1 MNERVRHLESWMQ
14 ATESEHFEFKEAKQR
29 YDFEE
34 LVKYCVALAN
44 EGGGRMILGV
54 TDKIPRRVAGTLAFG
69 NLERTKAGLT
79 ERIHLRVDAEELM
92 HPDGRVLV
100 FHVPS
105 RPIGAP
111 IHYEGRYFMRS
122 GGNLVPMLP
131 DMLKRIFDESGPD
144 YTAEVCPKTNMDDLD
159 LLAIEDFRNR
169 WIKKSK
175 NEKMRASSFKQ
186 LLSDAELLAG
196 EGVTYAAL
204 ILFGKREAL
213 GRLLAQSEVIFEY
226 RSSDVSGPA
235 QHRGEFRQGF
245 FSFYDEIWNLI
256 NLRNDKQ
263 HFQDG
268 LFIWDIPTF
277 SELAVREAILNAIS
291 HRDYRM
297 AGSVFIRQF
306 PRRLEIASPGGLPP
320 GITPENI
327 LWEQSPR
334 NRRIA
339 ETLARC
345 GLVERSGQGMNRIY
359 EVCIRESKPKPD
371 FTHTDEYHV
380 WLTLHGEVQHPE
392 FLRFLEKLGKERLES
407 FTTQDLLV
415 IDNVFRDEPVSDCF
429 RENLLKLVDS
439 GVIEQISRGRGTRYV
454 LSRQFYEFI
463 GKRGTYT
470 RKKGLDRETNKSLLL
485 KHILDNQE
493 HGSRMEESREVL
505 PSDSRNQ
512 IQFLLSEL
520 ANGTRFMFTGNH
532 GSRLVPGTVKVQ
544 VQPFTRKQRL
554 LRYRT
559 RRGSIADLI
568 AH

>member
-1 MNERVRHLESWMQ
+1 MNERVQQLEAWMQ
-14 ATESEHFEFKEAKQR
+14 ARESEHFEFKEAKQR

-44 EGGGRMILGV
+44 EGGGKMILGV
-54 TDKIPRRVAGTLAFG
+54 TDKIPRRVAGTQAFG

-79 ERIHLRVDAEELM
+79 ERIHLRIDAEELT

-100 FHVPS
+100 FHIPS
-105 RPIGAP
+105 RPIGTP

-122 GGNLVPMLP
+122 GGSLVPMLP

-144 YTAEVCPKTNMDDLD
+144 YTAEVCPKANMDDLNP
-159 LLAIEDFRNR
+159 LAIEDFRNR

-175 NEKMRASSFKQ
+175 NEKMRGSSFKQ
-186 LLSDAELLAG
+186 MLSDAELLAG

-213 GRLLAQSEVIFEY
+213 GRLLAQAEVIFEY
-226 RSSDVSGPA
+226 RSGDVSGPA
-235 QHRGEFRQGF
+235 QQREEFRQGF
-245 FSFYDEIWNLI
+245 FSFYDELWNFI
-256 NLRNDKQ
+256 NLRNDRQ

-277 SELAVREAILNAIS
+277 NELAVREAILNAIS

-306 PRRLEIASPGGLPP
+306 PRRLEIASPGGFPP

-327 LWEQSPR
+327 LWEQAPR

-371 FTHTDEYHV
+371 FTHTDPYHV

-415 IDNVFRDEPVSDCF
+415 IDDVFRDESVSECF
-429 RENLLKLVDS
+429 RGNLIRLVSS
-439 GVIEQISRGRGTRYV
+439 GVIEQISRGRGTRYI

-463 GKRGTYT
+463 GKKGIYT
-470 RKKGLDRETNKSLLL
+470 RKRGLDRETNKMLLL
-485 KHILDNQE
+485 KHIKDNQKE
-493 HGSRMEESREVL
+493 GSPLGELMQVL
-505 PSDSRNQ
+505 PMFSR
-512 IQFLLSEL
+512 
-520 ANGTRFMFTGNH
+520 R
-532 GSRLVPGTVKVQ
+532 Q
-544 VQPFTRKQRL
+544 VQRLIKELEVEGRICGRGKTRAGLWYSTEFAPK
-554 LRYRT
+554 
-559 RRGSIADLI
+559 G
-568 AH
+568 

>member
-1 MNERVRHLESWMQ
+1 MNERIRQMDLWMQ
-14 ATESEHFEFKEAKQR
+14 AKENEHFEFKEAKQR

-34 LVKYCVALAN
+34 LLKYCVALAN
-44 EGGGRMILGV
+44 EGGGKIILGV
-54 TDKIPRRVAGTLAFG
+54 TDRMPRRVTGTQAFE

-79 ERIHLRVDAEELM
+79 ERIRLRIDAEEII
-92 HPDGRVLV
+92 HPNGRVLV
-100 FHVPS
+100 FHVPP
-105 RPIGAP
+105 RPIGVP
-111 IHYEGRYFMRS
+111 VHYGGRYFMRS

-144 YTAEVCPKTNMDDLD
+144 FTAEVCPKATIDDLAPS
-159 LLAIEDFRNR
+159 AIEDLRNR
-169 WIKKSK
+169 WVRKSK
-175 NEKMRASSFKQ
+175 NEKLHSLDFEQ
-186 LLSDAELLAG
+186 LLCDAELVVS
-196 EGVTYAAL
+196 EGVTYAAMVL
-204 ILFGKREAL
+204 CGKKEAL
-213 GRLLAQSEVIFEY
+213 GRLLAQAEVIFEY

-235 QHRGEFRQGF
+235 QHREEFRQGF
-245 FSFYDEIWNLI
+245 FSFYDDLWKLI

-268 LFIWDIPTF
+268 LFIWDISTF
-277 SELAVREAILNAIS
+277 NESAVREAILNAIS

-297 AGSVFIRQF
+297 GGSVFIRQF
-306 PRRLEIASPGGLPP
+306 SRRLEIVSPGGFPT

-327 LWEQSPR
+327 LWEQAPR

-359 EVCIRESKPKPD
+359 EVCIRETKSKPD
-371 FTHTDEYHV
+371 FTHTDAYHV

-392 FLRFLEKLGKERLES
+392 FLRFLEKLGNERLES

-429 RENLLKLVDS
+429 RENLLRLVDS

-470 RKKGLDRETNKSLLL
+470 RKKGLDRETNKSLLV
-485 KHILDNQE
+485 KHIHDNQE
-493 HGSRMEESREVL
+493 HGSRMEEFREVL
-505 PSDSRNQ
+505 PSHSRNQ
-512 IQFLLSEL
+512 IQFLLREL
-520 ANGTRFMFTGNH
+520 VKEAKIHVHGKTLGARWYPGPQTSDCNH
-532 GSRLVPGTVKVQ
+532 LTE
-544 VQPFTRKQRL
+544 KQ
-554 LRYRT
+554 
-559 RRGSIADLI
+559 
-568 AH
+568 

>member
-1 MNERVRHLESWMQ
+1 MNERVRQLESWMQ
-14 ATESEHFEFKEAKQR
+14 ARESEHFEFKEAKQR

-54 TDKIPRRVAGTLAFG
+54 TDKTPRRVVGTQAFG

-79 ERIHLRVDAEELM
+79 ERIHLRIDAEELI

-144 YTAEVCPKTNMDDLD
+144 YTAEVCPKANMDDLNP
-159 LLAIEDFRNR
+159 LAIEDFRNR
-169 WIKKSK
+169 WIKKSR
-175 NEKMRASSFKQ
+175 NEKIRASSFKQ

-226 RSSDVSGPA
+226 RSSEASGPA
-235 QHRGEFRQGF
+235 QHREEFRQGF

-256 NLRNDKQ
+256 NLRNDRQ

-277 SELAVREAILNAIS
+277 NESAVREVILNAIS

-297 AGSVFIRQF
+297 AGSVFVRQF

-327 LWEQSPR
+327 LWEQAPR

-371 FTHTDEYHV
+371 FTHTDPYHV

-407 FTTQDLLV
+407 FTTEDLLI
-415 IDNVFRDEPVSDCF
+415 IDQVFREEQVSDCF
-429 RENLLKLVDS
+429 KGNLSKLVES
-439 GVIEQISRGRGTRYV
+439 GVIEQLSRGRGTRYV

-463 GKRGTYT
+463 GKKGTYT
-470 RKKGLDRETNKSLLL
+470 RKRGLDRETNKMLLL
-485 KHILDNQE
+485 KHIKDNQKE
-493 HGSRMEESREVL
+493 GSPLGELMQVL
-505 PSDSRNQ
+505 PMFSR
-512 IQFLLSEL
+512 
-520 ANGTRFMFTGNH
+520 R
-532 GSRLVPGTVKVQ
+532 Q
-544 VQPFTRKQRL
+544 VQRLIKELEVEGRIFSRGKTRAGLWYSTEFAPKE
-554 LRYRT
+554 
-559 RRGSIADLI
+559 
-568 AH
+568 

>member
-1 MNERVRHLESWMQ
+1 MIERVQQLESWMK
-14 ATESEHFEFKEAKQR
+14 ARESEHFEFKEAKQR
-29 YDFEE
+29 FDFEE

-44 EGGGRMILGV
+44 EGGGKMILGV
-54 TDKIPRRVAGTLAFG
+54 TDKMPRRVAGTQAFE
-69 NLERTKAGLT
+69 NLGRTKAGLT
-79 ERIHLRVDAEELM
+79 ERIHLRIDAEELM
-92 HPDGRVLV
+92 HPDGRVLI

-122 GGNLVPMLP
+122 GGSLVPMLP

-144 YTAEVCPKTNMDDLD
+144 YTAEVCPKATMNDLD
-159 LLAIEDFRNR
+159 PSAIEDLRNR

-175 NEKMRASSFKQ
+175 NEKLHSLPAEQ
-186 LLSDAELLAG
+186 LLCDAELVVS
-196 EGVTYAAL
+196 EGITYAAL
-204 ILFGKREAL
+204 VLFGKKEAL
-213 GRLLAQSEVIFEY
+213 GRLLAQAEVIFEY
-226 RSSDVSGPA
+226 RSGDVSGPA
-235 QHRGEFRQGF
+235 QHREEFRQGF
-245 FSFYDEIWNLI
+245 FSFYADLWNLI

-263 HFQDG
+263 HFRDG

-277 SELAVREAILNAIS
+277 NESAVREAILNAIS

-297 AGSVFIRQF
+297 GGSVFIRQF
-306 PRRLEIASPGGLPP
+306 PRRLEIVSPGGFPP

-327 LWEQSPR
+327 LWEQAPR

-371 FTHTDEYHV
+371 FTHTDAYHV

-407 FTTQDLLV
+407 FTTEDLLV
-415 IDNVFRDEPVSDCF
+415 IDQVFREEQVSDCF
-429 RENLLKLVDS
+429 KGNLLKLVES

-463 GKRGTYT
+463 GKKGTYT
-470 RKKGLDRETNKSLLL
+470 RKRGLDRETNKSLLL
-485 KHILDNQE
+485 KHIHDNQE
-493 HGSRMEESREVL
+493 HGSKMEEFREVL
-505 PSDSRNQ
+505 PSHSRNQ
-512 IQFLLSEL
+512 VQFLLREL
-520 ANGTRFMFTGNH
+520 VKETKIHVHGKTLGARWYPGLQCSNCNH
-532 GSRLVPGTVKVQ
+532 SIK
-544 VQPFTRKQRL
+544 KQ
-554 LRYRT
+554 
-559 RRGSIADLI
+559 
-568 AH
+568 

>member
-1 MNERVRHLESWMQ
+1 MNERVRELESWMQ
-14 ATESEHFEFKEAKQR
+14 ARESEHFEFKEAKQR

-54 TDKIPRRVAGTLAFG
+54 TDTIPRRVTGTEAFG

-79 ERIHLRVDAEELM
+79 ERIHLRIDAEELL

-131 DMLKRIFDESGPD
+131 GVLKRIFDESGAD
-144 YTAEVCPKTNMDDLD
+144 YTAEVCPKATRDDLD
-159 LLAIEDFRNR
+159 PSAIEDLRNR

-175 NEKMRASSFKQ
+175 NEKLHSLPADQ
-186 LLSDAELLAG
+186 LLCDAELVVSDG
-196 EGVTYAAL
+196 ITYAAL
-204 ILFGKREAL
+204 VLCGKKEAL
-213 GRLLAQSEVIFEY
+213 GRLLAQAEVIFEY

-235 QHRGEFRQGF
+235 QHREEFRQGF
-245 FSFYDEIWNLI
+245 FSFYDDLWSLI

-277 SELAVREAILNAIS
+277 NESAVREAMLNAIS

-297 AGSVFIRQF
+297 GGSVFIRQF
-306 PRRLEIASPGGLPP
+306 PRRLEIVRPGGFPP

-327 LWEQSPR
+327 LWEQAPR

-339 ETLARC
+339 ETLGRC

-371 FTHTDEYHV
+371 FTHTDAYHV

-392 FLRFLEKLGKERLES
+392 FLRFLEKLGKEQLES

-415 IDNVFRDEPVSDCF
+415 IDHVFRDEMVSECF
-429 RENLLKLVDS
+429 RGNLIRLLDR

-463 GKRGTYT
+463 GKRGVYT
-470 RKKGLDRETNKSLLL
+470 RKKGLDKETNKSLLL
-485 KHILDNQE
+485 KHLRDC
-493 HGSRMEESREVL
+493 GSEGCKFEELKQVL
-505 PSDSRNQ
+505 PMLSRYQ
-512 IQFLLSEL
+512 IHSLLKEL
-520 ANGTRFMFTGNH
+520 KAEKKIRVEG
-532 GSRLVPGTVKVQ
+532 
-544 VQPFTRKQRL
+544 
-554 LRYRT
+554 RT
-559 RRGSIADLI
+559 RAGKWFVQAS
-568 AH
+568 

>member
-1 MNERVRHLESWMQ
+1 MNERVRQLESWMQ
-14 ATESEHFEFKEAKQR
+14 ARESEHLEFKEAKQR

-54 TDKIPRRVAGTLAFG
+54 TDKLPRHVAGTLAFG
-69 NLERTKAGLT
+69 NLERTKTGLT

-131 DMLKRIFDESGPD
+131 DVLKRIFDESGPD
-144 YTAEVCPKTNMDDLD
+144 YTAEVCPKATMDDLD
-159 LLAIEDFRNR
+159 PSAIEDLRNR

-175 NEKMRASSFKQ
+175 NEKLHSLPAEQ
-186 LLSDAELLAG
+186 LLCDAELVVS
-196 EGVTYAAL
+196 EGITYAAL
-204 ILFGKREAL
+204 VLFGKKEAL
-213 GRLLAQSEVIFEY
+213 GRLLAQAEVIFEY

-235 QHRGEFRQGF
+235 QHRQEFRQGF
-245 FSFYDEIWNLI
+245 FSFYDDLWNLI

-277 SELAVREAILNAIS
+277 NESAVREAILNAIS

-306 PRRLEIASPGGLPP
+306 PRRLEVASPGGFPP

-327 LWEQSPR
+327 LWEQAPR
-334 NRRIA
+334 NRRVA

-371 FTHTDEYHV
+371 FTHTDVYHV
-380 WLTLHGEVQHPE
+380 WLTLHGEVQHPA
-392 FLRFLEKLGKERLES
+392 FLRFLEKLGRARLES
-407 FTTQDLLV
+407 FTTEDLLV
-415 IDNVFRDEPVSDCF
+415 IDQVFRDESVSECF
-429 RENLLKLVDS
+429 RGNLIRLLDS
-439 GVIEQISRGRGTRYV
+439 GVLEQISRGRGTRYV

-463 GKRGTYT
+463 GKKGVYT
-470 RKKGLDRETNKSLLL
+470 RKRGLDRETNKALLFKHISDNDKEGGRFLEFKQVLPGLSENQVKSLLKEL
-485 KHILDNQE
+485 KGE
-493 HGSRMEESREVL
+493 GRVYCS
-505 PSDSRNQ
+505 
-512 IQFLLSEL
+512 
-520 ANGTRFMFTGNH
+520 GKTRSALWYSKKRIGD
-532 GSRLVPGTVKVQ
+532 
-544 VQPFTRKQRL
+544 
-554 LRYRT
+554 
-559 RRGSIADLI
+559 I
-568 AH
+568 